1 MKKIEFYPGINLD
14 KAYQELQD
22 NAPCY
27 GEFNEKTLYSTDSL
41 DEVFVKVAKIMY
53 FFKYEVKNL

>member
-27 GEFNEKTLYSTDSL
+27 GEFNEKTLFY
-41 DEVFVKVAKIMY
+41 
-53 FFKYEVKNL
+53 

>member
-41 DEVFVKVAKIMY
+41 DEVFVKVTVSQK
-53 FFKYEVKNL
+53 